1 LRLLSCLEKEVKACI
16 DEFTAEIHRSKLAM
30 QSHITES
37 ITLVFENELSLLDR
51 TFVDFRK
58 VTHIDQNNIPKIEA
72 KLQALEMEVSA
83 I

>member
-1 LRLLSCLEKEVKACI
+1 
-16 DEFTAEIHRSKLAM
+16 M